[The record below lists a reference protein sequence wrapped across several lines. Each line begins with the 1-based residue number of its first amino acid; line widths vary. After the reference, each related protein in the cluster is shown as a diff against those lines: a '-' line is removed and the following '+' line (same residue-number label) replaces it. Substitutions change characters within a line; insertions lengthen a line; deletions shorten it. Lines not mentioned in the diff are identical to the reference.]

1 MRLPQ
6 PGHFTLH
13 LETTTSI
20 FTHIHDFSIKNS
32 ANAMQ
37 QLHAAMK
44 NGRHPFF
51 VSRISEG
58 CPPLRVKRSNKI
70 AQKKKQCAGQ
80 MNKPLSNFLSIAIIH
95 VSEKGELIL
104 SRAFKRPASRSV
116 LRIGQENPHSV
127 RRIYLEGDPCSMLE
141 AGNSFGNTPPKHKN
155 TFLKFGRNLSFIS
168 SES

>member
-1 MRLPQ
+1 
-6 PGHFTLH
+6 
-13 LETTTSI
+13 
-20 FTHIHDFSIKNS
+20 
-32 ANAMQ
+32 MQ

-58 CPPLRVKRSNKI
+58 CPPLRAKRSNKI

-104 SRAFKRPASRSV
+104 SRSFKRPASRSV
-116 LRIGQENPHSV
+116 LRIGQENPHAV
-127 RRIYLEGDPCSMLE
+127 RRIYLEGDPSIHVQCWKLAVLLITRPQNTKPHFSNL
-141 AGNSFGNTPPKHKN
+141 AGIYH
-155 TFLKFGRNLSFIS
+155 S
-168 SES
+168 SLRKVDVESA